1 MTLQEILKSQGL
13 NDEQIKTITGEM
25 KQNKIFTSSEE
36 NLDIRYGKLKTDFD
50 NLTKQHGEST
60 TLIEQLKKDNAG
72 NEQLQSK
79 ITDYESKI
87 QDLEQ
92 ELENTKIDSALKVA
106 LLESGVTDVDYMT
119 FKIKEK
125 GKIKLD
131 DSGKIKGFDET
142 LAGLKTQFP
151 QHFKASKIDK
161 NINENRL
168 PNDNNNNDTVTKE
181 QFSKMG
187 YQERLKL
194 FNEDPK
200 TYEELNKTN

>member
-106 LLESGVTDVDYMT
+106 LLESGVTDVDYLS

-125 GKIKLD
+125 GEIKLD
-131 DSGKIKGFDET
+131 DKGKIKGFDET

-151 QHFKASKIDK
+151 QHFKSVKNDK

-168 PNDNNNNDTVTKE
+168 PDDNNSNDTVTKE

-200 TYEELNKTN
+200 TYDELNKN